1 MRKYPLLLLLFLAT
15 PVQAEVY
22 KWTDDS
28 GSVHYTDQPP
38 PKAKSKTE
46 PHKLNI
52 KSQPAPPAST
62 SKTASPKSAN
72 ELDLEF
78 RKRRTAN
85 EEAKS
90 KEQKAEAEAKTNKQN
105 CIQAQGNLRNL
116 QEGGRVAEF
125 TASGEKVPLDDAA
138 RQRAIEGAKKAVAG
152 WCK

>member
-1 MRKYPLLLLLFLAT
+1 MRKFSLLLLLFLAM
-15 PVQAEVY
+15 PVHAEVY

-28 GSVHYTDQPP
+28 GAVHYTDQPP
-38 PKAKSKTE
+38 PKTKTE
-46 PHKLNI
+46 PRKLNI
-52 KSQPAPPAST
+52 KPQPASPAST
-62 SKTASPKSAN
+62 GKTTSPKNAN

-85 EEAKS
+85 EDAKA

-116 QEGGRVAEF
+116 QEGGRVVEF
-125 TASGEKVPLDDAA
+125 TASGEKVFLEDAA
-138 RQRAIEGAKKAVAG
+138 RQSAIERAKKAVAG